1 MVAVICPFCGDLMD
15 ATPNSDDIAA
25 WYATH
30 HPHLPVHSVIPS
42 GCADCL
48 RPYTVGESVVVRSD
62 PGNVVYTVTAL
73 ISSPDNPDLVT
84 LRHPDGP
91 EPTFAKSQ
99 IRLYVPEPDQP
110 LPAKKDGYF

>member
-1 MVAVICPFCGDLMD
+1 MD
-15 ATPNSDDIAA
+15 ATPDSDDIAE

-48 RPYTVGESVVVRSD
+48 RSYSVGESVLLRSAPDDVVC
-62 PGNVVYTVTAL
+62 TVIAL

-84 LRHPDGP
+84 VRHPDGP
-91 EPTFAKSQ
+91 ERIVAKSQ
-99 IRLYVPEPDQP
+99 IRLYVPTPD
-110 LPAKKDGYF
+110 LPPATKQEGYF